1 MRKVLSTLF
10 MIAWSIS
17 AFSSSTYWIPFF
29 SPGMLMGTTVKG
41 VVLDQEDC
49 FDGPYKNNTIFTIK
63 VLDDFGQGFPDTIKV
78 MHHFWYWVEDDPE
91 YQQELQATG
100 TKISYSVKEGK
111 KYYFV
116 ISPEDNGEYTIW
128 RYFRIKYGRT
138 FCSEGYFTK
147 EKEEKHKL
155 GMSVMRFDRMYRKA
169 LKEILDFV
177 DLGLSVKWSS
187 ANGNRIVYYA
197 WGETEFHTSFDW
209 STYRLCKGSATTLT
223 KYCTDSIYGYQGFTD
238 GLTTLKPEDDVVHIS
253 LGDSGRMPTKAEFQ
267 ELIDNCTWTWTTRD
281 SFLGYK
287 ITSKKRGYKGRSI
300 FLPVTGNS
308 NSIDPPKD
316 VIGCYWSSSLDSIT
330 PDNAWM
336 LYFDSN
342 SISVRNTSRSIGMF
356 TCAVCE

>member
-1 MRKVLSTLF
+1 MRKFLSTLF

-29 SPGMLMGTTVKG
+29 TPGMVFGPTVKG

-63 VLDDFGQGFPDTIKV
+63 VLDDFGQGFQDTIKV
-78 MHHFWYWVEDDPE
+78 MHHFWYWVEEDPDE
-91 YQQELQATG
+91 QQELQATG

-197 WGETEFHTSFDW
+197 WGETEFHTPFDW
-209 STYRLCKGSATTLT
+209 STYQLCKGSSTTIT
-223 KYCTDSIYGYQGFTD
+223 KYCTDSIYGYQGYTD
-238 GLTTLKPEDDVVHIS
+238 GLTMLNPEDDVVYMS
-253 LGDSGRMPTKAEFQ
+253 LGSSMRMPTKAEYQ
-267 ELIDNCTWTWTTRD
+267 ELIDNCKWEWTTRNGI
-281 SFLGYK
+281 LGYK
-287 ITSKKRGYKGRSI
+287 ITSNKRGYKGRSI

-316 VIGCYWSSSLDSIT
+316 ETGCYWSSSLDSIT
-330 PDNAWM
+330 PTNAWM
-336 LYFDSN
+336 LYFDSD
-342 SISVRNTSRSIGMF
+342 SICIRNTSRSIGMF
-356 TCAVCE
+356 TCPVCE

>member
-1 MRKVLSTLF
+1 MRKFLSTLF

-49 FDGPYKNNTIFTIK
+49 FYGPYKNNTIFTIK

-187 ANGNRIVYYA
+187 ANSNRIVYYA
-197 WGETEFHTSFDW
+197 WGE
-209 STYRLCKGSATTLT
+209 
-223 KYCTDSIYGYQGFTD
+223 
-238 GLTTLKPEDDVVHIS
+238 S
-253 LGDSGRMPTKAEFQ
+253 LGESGRMPTKAEYQ

-281 SFLGYK
+281 GVSGYK
-287 ITSKKRGYKGRSI
+287 ITSNKRGFKNRSI

-308 NSIDPPKD
+308 NSIDPPTEK
-316 VIGCYWSSSLDSIT
+316 IGCYWSSTLDTII

-342 SISVRNTSRSIGMF
+342 SICLRNVSRSIGMF
-356 TCAVCE
+356 TCTVCP